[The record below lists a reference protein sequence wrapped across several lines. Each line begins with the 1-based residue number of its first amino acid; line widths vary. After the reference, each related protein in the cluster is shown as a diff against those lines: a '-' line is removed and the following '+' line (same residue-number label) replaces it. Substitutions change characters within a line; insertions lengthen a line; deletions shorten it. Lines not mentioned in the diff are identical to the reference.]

1 MAESPKPHTPAAV
14 STDPGQALSRA
25 RRQRG
30 WSLGDVAQASGL
42 STSFLSSV
50 ERGESD
56 IAYQR
61 LVRLAAVFGHDVG
74 SFLGFSARPARP
86 YFLNESERV
95 TVDRGDGINYRVFR
109 LPGTGLEAIL
119 VDLEPHSEFSS
130 ELKHEG
136 MDITV
141 VTSGTVTATYNQVDY
156 VLNTG
161 ECVMWSAGYPHSFAN
176 PADEPAQYLGIVT
189 AMVF

>member
-1 MAESPKPHTPAAV
+1 MVEHPTASDQESGPP
-14 STDPGQALSRA
+14 DPGEALKRA
-25 RRQRG
+25 RHQRG

-42 STSFLSSV
+42 SSSFLSSV

-56 IAYQR
+56 IAYRR

-74 SFLGFSARPARP
+74 SFLGFSARPAQP
-86 YFLNESERV
+86 YFLNDDERI
-95 TVDRGDGINYRVFR
+95 TVDRGDGINYQVFR

-119 VDLEPHSEFSS
+119 VELQPHSRFSS

-141 VTSGTVTATYNQVDY
+141 VTKGAVTATYNQADY
-156 VLNTG
+156 VLNAG

-176 PADEPAQYLGIVT
+176 HTDDPAQYLGIVT